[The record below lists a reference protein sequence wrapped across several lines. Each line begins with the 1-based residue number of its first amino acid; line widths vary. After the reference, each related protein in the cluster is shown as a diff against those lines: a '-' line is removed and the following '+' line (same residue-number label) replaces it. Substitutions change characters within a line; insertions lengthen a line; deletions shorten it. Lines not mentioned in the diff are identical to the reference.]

1 MNLADIIMEVFA
13 MESSL
18 LRSRKLAASGKAAAA
33 ADICAVFL
41 RDAMA
46 RVELSARNVLGACS
60 ESGALRQNMSVL
72 RRLANY
78 DPADAVS
85 AAAQDRQSLA
95 RQGTLCYLRTKSLI
109 RTT

>member
-1 MNLADIIMEVFA
+1 MGLADIVMKVFA

-18 LRSRKLAASGKAAAA
+18 LRTRKMSAGKATITGE
-33 ADICAVFL
+33 ICAVFL

-60 ESGALRQNMSVL
+60 RPDELRANMQVL

-78 DPADAVS
+78 DPINAVELRRKI
-85 AAAQDRQSLA
+85 ANRVLA
-95 RQGTLCYLRTKSLI
+95 KERYVL
-109 RTT
+109 